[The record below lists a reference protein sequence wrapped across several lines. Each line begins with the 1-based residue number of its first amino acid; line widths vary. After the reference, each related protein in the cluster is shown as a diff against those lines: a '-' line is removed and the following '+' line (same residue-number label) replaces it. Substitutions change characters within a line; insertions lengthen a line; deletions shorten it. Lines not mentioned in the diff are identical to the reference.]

1 MVTTISDKVKFIQ
14 SVFGSG
20 RLSRLGKNMD
30 VWCPSCAPK
39 DKSKKKLSIRLE
51 DDANHCWTC
60 DWKARSLA
68 PLVKK
73 YGSREQLHDYV
84 NRFMVNP
91 QRTLF
96 DDEPDAKIVVKL
108 PDDFTLLT
116 LAPTYDPDVKA
127 ALRYVTGRG
136 LTHHD
141 LWYHKLGVSNAP
153 RWARRI
159 IVPSFDSSGVLN
171 YFVARAIDTQKKPK
185 YDNPDADK
193 MSIVFNELNVDWTKP
208 LVLCEGAFDMFKCG
222 DNVVPMLGSSL
233 NEQSLLFSM
242 IIAHSTPVLLALDA
256 DMIDKRAMSI
266 ASKLTEY
273 DVNVSIVD
281 VRPFDD
287 PGKMTKAQFREKV
300 ELAKPYDWVDSFDA
314 RLRRATRTTLAL

>member
-1 MVTTISDKVKFIQ
+1 VVTTVSDKVKFIQ

-20 RLSRLGKNMD
+20 KLSRAAGNID
-30 VWCPSCAPK
+30 IWCPICAPK
-39 DKSKKKLSIRLE
+39 DKSKKKLSIRLL

-68 PLVKK
+68 PLIKK

-91 QRTLF
+91 QKKYLE
-96 DDEPDAKIVVKL
+96 DEPEAKAIVKL

-116 LAPTYDPDVKA
+116 LASTHDPDTKA

-136 LTHHD
+136 LSQHD
-141 LWYHKLGVSNAP
+141 LWYFKLGVSSSP

-171 YFVARAIDTQKKPK
+171 YFVARAIDAQKRPK

-193 MSIVFNELNVDWTKP
+193 LTVIFNELNVDWTRP
-208 LVLCEGAFDMFKCG
+208 LVLCEGVFDMFKCG
-222 DNVVPMLGSSL
+222 DNVVPLLGSSL
-233 NEQSLLFSM
+233 NEQSLLFNM
-242 IIAHSTPVLLALDA
+242 IIAHATPILLALDA
-256 DMIDKRAMSI
+256 DMLDKRALSI
-266 ASKLTEY
+266 ASKLSEY

-287 PGKMTKAQFREKV
+287 PGKMSKAQFREKI
-300 ELAKPYDWVDSFDA
+300 ELAKPYDWIDSFDA